1 MGVDAG
7 LLQDAT
13 VAFAAVSSD
22 RSLREAFHQLHL
34 RVAAESSNSC
44 RTLWSILRVL
54 DGAQEHKLQRLTDIY
69 GKHAGDALTDPI
81 LEAAKDEA
89 AKDKLPTKVVDDSKI
104 PRYCEPCKKWLNGKT
119 QYEDHL
125 RGESHRKTVEG
136 PAQKPAKRRLPV
148 VYQ

>member
-1 MGVDAG
+1 MEVDAG
-7 LLQDAT
+7 HLQDAT

-54 DGAQEHKLQRLTDIY
+54 EGAEDKELQHLTEIHTGSRQDV
-69 GKHAGDALTDPI
+69 P
-81 LEAAKDEA
+81 
-89 AKDKLPTKVVDDSKI
+89 AKDKLPNKVVSDSKI
-104 PRYCEPCKKWLNGKT
+104 PWYCEPCKKWLNGKT

-125 RGESHRKTVEG
+125 RGDPHRKTVEG
-136 PAQKPAKRRLPV
+136 PAQKPAKRRLPD